1 MRYNKGPNQF
11 TEFAMLRKIL
21 RMVPRM
27 IWNKIVHGRYI
38 DILLTHASPR
48 AIHDK
53 QDRCHRG
60 FKVFLWFMKK
70 FKPVYL
76 IHGHIHIYD
85 QTTIRRTRYMD
96 TVVLN
101 AYDHIVIDYEKDK

>member
-1 MRYNKGPNQF
+1 
-11 TEFAMLRKIL
+11 
-21 RMVPRM
+21 
-27 IWNKIVHGRYI
+27 
-38 DILLTHASPR
+38 
-48 AIHDK
+48 
-53 QDRCHRG
+53 
-60 FKVFLWFMKK
+60 MKK